1 MNSQGTGED
10 GLKLH
15 YAFMMIL
22 QVIQLFQIIFFK
34 GGRRLQID
42 LGAGE
47 PPPSHQCLP
56 RRVAEERI

>member
-1 MNSQGTGED
+1 MNSQGIGED

-42 LGAGE
+42 L
-47 PPPSHQCLP
+47 
-56 RRVAEERI
+56 